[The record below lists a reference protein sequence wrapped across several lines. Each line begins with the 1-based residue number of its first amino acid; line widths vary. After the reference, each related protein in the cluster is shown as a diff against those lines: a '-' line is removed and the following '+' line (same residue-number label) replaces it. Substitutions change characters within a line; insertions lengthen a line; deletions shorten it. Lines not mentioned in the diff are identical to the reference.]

1 MMRKLLG
8 GLVLALHT
16 TTVVFGQDKPAPAND
31 GWQKVFFESPAVA
44 LPLLMNAAIQHS
56 AQLKAMEIE
65 KNIAQQEV
73 KIAKKGILAAVALGG
88 GYTYGNLTSIAL
100 ADPSNP
106 NQFAT
111 YSSGRYSTGVTVS
124 LPLDRIVTQGNLVK
138 KQVLS
143 VDRTEAMRQE
153 QENQLRQRLIPL
165 YQNVLLARKVLN
177 LQQESYVTVQTTYRL
192 AEKQFRQGQMT
203 LTDLSSAS
211 AQLNGMSVAQET
223 ARNQYDTAFLL
234 LEEVVGTPISTLMT
248 IK

>member
-1 MMRKLLG
+1 MIKKLLG
-8 GLVLALHT
+8 SFVLTLHT
-16 TTVVFGQDKPAPAND
+16 AVAFGQNKPAPANE
-31 GWQKVFFESPAVA
+31 GWQTVFFESPAMA

-56 AQLKAMEIE
+56 AALKAMEIE
-65 KNIAQQEV
+65 KSIGQQEV
-73 KIAKKGILAAVALGG
+73 KIAKKSILSGVALGA

-100 ADPSNP
+100 ADPGNP

-124 LPLDRIVTQGNLVK
+124 LPIDRIVTQGNLVK

-153 QENQLRQRLIPL
+153 QENQLRQRIISL

-177 LQQESYVTVQTTYRL
+177 LRQESYVTVQTTYRL

-203 LTDLSSAS
+203 LTELSSAN
-211 AQLNGMSVAQET
+211 AQLNDMSVAQET

-234 LEEVVGTPISTLMT
+234 LEEVVGAQISTLMT
-248 IK
+248 AK